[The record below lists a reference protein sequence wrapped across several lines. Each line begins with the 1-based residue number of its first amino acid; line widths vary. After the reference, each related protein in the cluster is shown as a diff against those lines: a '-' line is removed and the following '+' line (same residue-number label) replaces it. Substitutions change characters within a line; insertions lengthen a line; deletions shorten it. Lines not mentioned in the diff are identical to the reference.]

1 MPVTYVGAALDEAW
15 TSKSPADLM
24 FAMYQEFRPNPRL
37 APLVECGW
45 ARSGSA
51 ARPLRVL
58 PDGCVDLFVSSLGDV
73 MIAGPATGFYDLRS
87 DKECTF
93 VGLRLRPGAA
103 AAVVGRPVNDLTDNR
118 VPLDSIL
125 GVRAHL
131 MAEKV
136 FATASATQCVAALQN
151 ILAGYLAD
159 AEPSTDEA
167 VTRAIWMLRRRP
179 DHPVSALAAAVDLSE
194 RQLRRRFATAVGH
207 GPKRFGRIVRFERLL
222 DLTHTRGD
230 RVRWAELAIEAN
242 YADQAHMINEC
253 LALSGMSPTALPR
266 GASVLSNTGAGE
278 TS

>member
-73 MIAGPATGFYDLRS
+73 MIAGPTTGFYDLRS

-125 GVRAHL
+125 GVRAH
-131 MAEKV
+131 
-136 FATASATQCVAALQN
+136 
-151 ILAGYLAD
+151 
-159 AEPSTDEA
+159 TDGREGFCHSVRHSVRCR
-167 VTRAIWMLRRRP
+167 VTEHIGRLSGRRRT
-179 DHPVSALAAAVDLSE
+179 VD
-194 RQLRRRFATAVGH
+194 R
-207 GPKRFGRIVRFERLL
+207 
-222 DLTHTRGD
+222 
-230 RVRWAELAIEAN
+230 
-242 YADQAHMINEC
+242 
-253 LALSGMSPTALPR
+253 
-266 GASVLSNTGAGE
+266 
-278 TS
+278 

>member
-24 FAMYQEFRPNPRL
+24 FPMYQEFRPNPRL

-73 MIAGPATGFYDLRS
+73 MIAGPTTGFYDLRS

-159 AEPSTDEA
+159 AEPSTDDA
-167 VTRAIWMLRRRP
+167 VTRGDMDVAATSGSPRIGAGRCGRPQRTAAATSVCDRRWPRPQAVRP
-179 DHPVSALAAAVDLSE
+179 DCPVPAPA
-194 RQLRRRFATAVGH
+194 G
-207 GPKRFGRIVRFERLL
+207 L
-222 DLTHTRGD
+222 DP
-230 RVRWAELAIEAN
+230 
-242 YADQAHMINEC
+242 Y
-253 LALSGMSPTALPR
+253 PR
-266 GASVLSNTGAGE
+266 
-278 TS
+278 

>member
-1 MPVTYVGAALDEAW
+1 MPVTYLGAALDEAW

-73 MIAGPATGFYDLRS
+73 MIAGPTTGFYDLRS

-167 VTRAIWMLRRRP
+167 VTRAIWMCGDVRITPYRRWPLRSTSANGSCDVGLRP
-179 DHPVSALAAAVDLSE
+179 PL
-194 RQLRRRFATAVGH
+194 ATAPSGS
-207 GPKRFGRIVRFERLL
+207 
-222 DLTHTRGD
+222 
-230 RVRWAELAIEAN
+230 A
-242 YADQAHMINEC
+242 Q
-253 LALSGMSPTALPR
+253 LSGSSACWT
-266 GASVLSNTGAGE
+266 
-278 TS
+278 